1 MTQVSLGWGGDPS
14 ARYEELAA
22 RFRPIFQRIREG
34 AVERESARELPLQQ
48 VQWLKQAGFGALRLP
63 VDSGGSGATLPELF
77 NLLTELAAVDSN
89 IVQGLRGHFGF
100 VEDLVN
106 TSSAA
111 RRALWWPRIARGDTA
126 GNAWTEV
133 GDGKVSGFS
142 TKVTGVGA
150 AARLNGAK
158 YYTTGSFYADWIDVG
173 ASDEQGNSVVA
184 TVSRH
189 APGVLVVDDWDG
201 FGQTQ
206 TASGSAT
213 FSNVVV
219 EDGHLVTDETRP
231 KYFPAFFQTV
241 HLATLAGIGRAVSTD
256 LAALVAQR
264 RRTYSHANA
273 TRAAADPQVLQVV
286 GRVRGAAYA
295 SGAIVR
301 LAAEAIQ
308 RAFEARLAGDAEA
321 EERAVATAE
330 LEVSQSL
337 TVVSDLILGATTLLF
352 DALGASA
359 ISRSHALDR
368 HWRNARTLA
377 SHNPRIFKDRIV
389 GDFAV
394 NGTPPPPQWRIGL
407 PEPPAPADG
416 AAAEAVT

>member
-1 MTQVSLGWGGDPS
+1 MTQIDLGWGGDPS
-14 ARYEELAA
+14 ARYDELAA

-48 VQWLKQAGFGALRLP
+48 VGWLKAAGFGALRLP
-63 VDSGGSGATLPELF
+63 AEAGGAGATLPELF
-77 NLLTELAAVDSN
+77 NLLIELSAADSN
-89 IVQGLRGHFGF
+89 VTQGLRGHFGF

-106 TSSAA
+106 TSSES
-111 RRALWWPRIARGDTA
+111 RRALWWPRIARGDIV

-133 GDGKVSGFS
+133 GDGRVTGFS
-142 TKVTGVGA
+142 TKVTGAGPE
-150 AARLNGAK
+150 ARLNGAK

-173 ASDEQGNSVVA
+173 ASDEQGGGIGV
-184 TVSRH
+184 TVGRH
-189 APGVLVVDDWDG
+189 AAGVLVTDDWDG

-213 FSNVVV
+213 FTNVAV
-219 EDGHLVTDETRP
+219 EDGHLVIDEGRP
-231 KYFPAFFQTV
+231 KYFPAFFQMV
-241 HLATLAGIGRAVSTD
+241 HLATLAGIGRAASAD
-256 LAALVAQR
+256 LATLVAQR

-273 TRAAADPQVLQVV
+273 PRAAADPQVLQVV
-286 GRVRGAAYA
+286 GRVRGAAYT
-295 SGAIVR
+295 SGAVVR
-301 LAAEAIQ
+301 LAAEAVQ
-308 RAFEARLAGDAEA
+308 RAFETRLAGDTEV
-321 EERAVATAE
+321 EERAVAAAE

-337 TVVSDLILGATTLLF
+337 TVVSDLILAATTLLF

-359 ISRSHALDR
+359 ISRTHALDR
-368 HWRNARTLA
+368 HWRNARTLS

-407 PEPPAPADG
+407 PDPAVPLDAVATAG
-416 AAAEAVT
+416 A

>member
-1 MTQVSLGWGGDPS
+1 MTQISLGWGGDPS
-14 ARYEELAA
+14 ARYDELAT

-48 VQWLKQAGFGALRLP
+48 VVWLKEAGLGALRLP
-63 VDSGGSGATLPELF
+63 VEAGGSGATLPELF
-77 NLLTELAAVDSN
+77 NLLIELSAADSN
-89 IVQGLRGHFGF
+89 ITQGLRGHFGF
-100 VEDLVN
+100 VEDLMN
-106 TSSAA
+106 TSSKA
-111 RRALWWPRIARGDTA
+111 RRALWWPRIARGDIV

-133 GDGKVSGFS
+133 GDGKVTSFS
-142 TKVTGVGA
+142 TKVTGAGA
-150 AARLNGAK
+150 EARLNGAK
-158 YYTTGSFYADWIDVG
+158 YYTTGSFYADWVDVG
-173 ASDEQGNSVVA
+173 ASDEQGNGVGAAVA
-184 TVSRH
+184 RH
-189 APGVLVVDDWDG
+189 APGVLVMDDWDG

-206 TASGSAT
+206 TASGTAT
-213 FSNVVV
+213 FTDVMVA
-219 EDGHLVTDETRP
+219 EGHLVLDEGRP

-241 HLATLAGIGRAVSTD
+241 HLATLAGIGRAASAD
-256 LAALVAQR
+256 LATLVAQR

-273 TRAAADPQVLQVV
+273 ARPAADPQVLQIV

-295 SGAIVR
+295 SGAIVQ

-308 RAFEARLAGDAEA
+308 RAFEARLSGDPEA
-321 EERAVATAE
+321 EERAVAIAE

-337 TVVSDLILGATTLLF
+337 TVVSDLILRGTTLLF

-359 ISRSHALDR
+359 ISRTHALDR
-368 HWRNARTLA
+368 HWRNARTLT

-407 PEPPAPADG
+407 PDPATQLDDAPAV
-416 AAAEAVT
+416 AAE